1 MNESK
6 HAHLCD
12 CVLHSCCYLYESK
25 QRLLAHCLSLVNVI
39 IGIVGVI
46 VLHVA
51 SRLVILARIFKKVLV
66 VFILFKIQYIII
78 IRAA

>member
-1 MNESK
+1 MNRNTLIFVTASFAAAVISIK
-6 HAHLCD
+6 
-12 CVLHSCCYLYESK
+12 SK
-25 QRLLAHCLSLVNVI
+25 QRLLAHCLPLVDGI
-39 IGIVGVI
+39 IGVVGVV

-66 VFILFKIQYIII
+66 VFILFKIQYIIV